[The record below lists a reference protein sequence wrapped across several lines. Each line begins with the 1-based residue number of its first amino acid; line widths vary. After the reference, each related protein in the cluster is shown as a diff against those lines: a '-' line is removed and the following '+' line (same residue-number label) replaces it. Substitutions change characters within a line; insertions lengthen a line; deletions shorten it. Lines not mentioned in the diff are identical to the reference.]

1 MLRFASDRLILYN
14 DITSKLKWRLILK
27 TNSKFCNYLCFIVW
41 FGTLFAAAFILIYPT
56 THNLFVASTKTH
68 PYLMGFVKVSILAT
82 MGELMALR
90 IVAGEW
96 KKPVG
101 LPYRAFVWGLLGMA
115 FVIVFDIF
123 AGGVTG
129 AMNKALLPS
138 STGKAANQL
147 LFAFFTSAFMNL
159 VFAPTFMLF
168 HRVTD
173 TFIDLGEGKLST
185 ILKIKLGE
193 VIGKIDFHGFI
204 SFVVIKTIPIFW
216 IPAHTVTFMLAPE
229 YRVLMASFL
238 SIAMG
243 GILAFAKRRKP
254 KAV

>member
-1 MLRFASDRLILYN
+1 M
-14 DITSKLKWRLILK
+14 KK
-27 TNSKFCNYLCFIVW
+27 NSGFSNYLWFAVW
-41 FGTLFAAAFILIYPT
+41 FGALFAVAFILLHPV
-56 THNLFVASTKTH
+56 THTAFVGATKTH
-68 PYLMGFVKVSILAT
+68 PYLMGFVKVAILAT

-96 KKPVG
+96 KSPAG

-123 AGGVTG
+123 AAGVAG
-129 AMNKALLPS
+129 AMGKALLPAS
-138 STGKAANQL
+138 EAKNFNQI

-159 VFAPTFMLF
+159 IFAPTFMLF

-173 TFIDLGEGKLST
+173 TFIDLGEGKLS
-185 ILKIKLGE
+185 KIMKVRLAD
-193 VIGKIDFHGFI
+193 VIGKIDFNGFI
-204 SFVVIKTIPIFW
+204 SFVVIRTIPIFW

-254 KAV
+254 KAA

>member
-1 MLRFASDRLILYN
+1 MFTA
-14 DITSKLKWRLILK
+14 
-27 TNSKFCNYLCFIVW
+27 W
-41 FGTLFAAAFILIYPT
+41 FGTIFAVAFILLYPA
-56 THNLFVASTKTH
+56 THALFVATTKTH
-68 PYLMGFVKVSILAT
+68 PYLMGFVKVAILAT

-90 IVAGEW
+90 IVTGEW

-101 LPYRAFVWGLLGMA
+101 LQYRAFVWGILGMA

-123 AGGVTG
+123 ASGIAG
-129 AMNKALLPS
+129 AMNKALLP
-138 STGKAANQL
+138 TTTNHGIDKV
-147 LFAFFTSAFMNL
+147 LFALFTSAFMNL
-159 VFAPTFMLF
+159 AFAPTFMLF

-173 TFIDLGEGKLST
+173 TFIDLGEGKFNRITKVKLSDA
-185 ILKIKLGE
+185 IA
-193 VIGKIDFHGFI
+193 KIDFHGFI
-204 SFVVIKTIPIFW
+204 SFVVIRTIPIFW

-243 GILAFAKRRKP
+243 GILAFAKRRRP